1 VIGVHS
7 PEFEKE
13 REPRQVRREV
23 KKLEIEYP
31 VILDNDFKM
40 WDALGNH
47 YWPTLYLIDRKGGI
61 RLVHVG
67 ETREGSG
74 PALRVEEAIEALLAS
89 ED

>member
-1 VIGVHS
+1 M
-7 PEFEKE
+7 
-13 REPRQVRREV
+13 RREV

-74 PALRVEEAIEALLAS
+74 PARRVEEAIEALLAS

>member
-1 VIGVHS
+1 
-7 PEFEKE
+7 
-13 REPRQVRREV
+13 
-23 KKLEIEYP
+23 
-31 VILDNDFKM
+31 M

-74 PALRVEEAIEALLAS
+74 HALRVEEAIEALLAS